1 LLALDEAIGAA
12 AEPWFRSLGEFYTI
26 FESYLDEA
34 SDHGKTVRQ
43 WRAAWQRRLAAIEA
57 GTDTWPR
64 FLVKAE
70 TTFELQ

>member
-1 LLALDEAIGAA
+1 LALSA
-12 AEPWFRSLGEFYTI
+12 I
-26 FESYLDEA
+26 FEDYLDEA

-57 GTDTWPR
+57 GTDMWPR
-64 FLVKAE
+64 FLVKPE